1 MKKEVHY
8 HLTKQQLDRYNIISL
23 TIAGHLKIK
32 EAADQ
37 LELRERQVIR
47 LKQVVMEHGVD
58 FLIHKNTNRTPA
70 HALDASLKKSI
81 VDLKLSDPYRQA
93 NFNHFKEL
101 LEASGVTVSYSA
113 LHDLLSKAGIKSPK
127 KQRKPKKHQRRKR
140 MSQSGLLVQIDAT
153 PFDWFGDGQMYAL
166 HGAIDDATGQ
176 VLGLYLCKNECLHG
190 YLEMSRQMLL
200 SHGVPIS
207 LYSDKHTIFRS
218 PKTGKLSIEEQLAGK
233 AVNQTQFSR
242 AMQELGIS
250 IIYARTAQAKG
261 RVERLWETLQSRL
274 PVEFK
279 LEGIADPEAANE
291 FLHGYVLRFND
302 RFAVEPEDSTTAFR
316 ELSETVNLDH
326 VLCVKHE
333 RIIDSASVFSF
344 HNRYFQVVSGAGAAT
359 LPAKTRVKVLIS
371 PMFGLKAECNGTVYD
386 VLPFVKSRRI
396 SAKKESGKKKAA
408 HRPPADHYWRT
419 GIPKVRVDFFESNQ
433 EILEIL
439 LKIFFQREA

>member
-1 MKKEVHY
+1 MKKEGHY
-8 HLTKQQLDRYNIISL
+8 HLSKQQLDRFNIISL

-37 LELRERQVIR
+37 LELSERQVIR
-47 LKQVVMEHGVD
+47 LKQGVMEHGVD

-70 HALDASLKKSI
+70 HALDDSLKKSI
-81 VDLKLSDPYRQA
+81 VDLKQSDIYRHS

-101 LEASGVTVSYSA
+101 LESQGITISYSA

-127 KQRKPKKHQRRKR
+127 KQRKPKKHRRRKR

-166 HGAIDDATGQ
+166 HGAIDDATGR

-190 YLEMSRQMLL
+190 YLEMSRQLL
-200 SHGVPIS
+200 SSHGVPVS

-279 LEGIADPEAANE
+279 LKGIADPDVANE
-291 FLHGYVLRFND
+291 FLLGYMNRFND
-302 RFAVEPEDSTTAFR
+302 RFSVEPEDPVTAFR
-316 ELSETVNLDH
+316 ELPAAVTLDH

-333 RIIDSASVFSF
+333 RSLDNASVFSF
-344 HNRYFQVVSGAGAAT
+344 HNRYFQVVSGAGAAN
-359 LPAKTRVKVLIS
+359 LPAKTRVEVLIS
-371 PMFGLKAECNGTVYD
+371 PMFGLKAACHGTVYD
-386 VLPFVKSRRI
+386 VLPFVK
-396 SAKKESGKKKAA
+396 AKRTSTKKDLGKKKAV

-439 LKIFFQREA
+439 LKIFFQKEA